1 MVFPDL
7 VTHCSLFTLKNAVL
21 IRLNDSL
28 SFLHDGGR
36 L

>member
-7 VTHCSLFTLKNAVL
+7 VTYCSFFTLNGVL
-21 IRLNDSL
+21 IRLNDAL
-28 SFLHDGGR
+28 SFLHDGDR

>member
-7 VTHCSLFTLKNAVL
+7 ATHCSLFILNSVL
-21 IRLNDSL
+21 IRLNDTL

>member
-7 VTHCSLFTLKNAVL
+7 VTHCSLFTLNGVL